1 MSRTGLTFICVIASL
16 TASAVTPQM
25 VSDPANLKGAE
36 YVNPVIHADYSDPD
50 VVASPD
56 GKSFYMT
63 ASSFQSVPGLPILKS
78 EDLVNWAIVNY
89 ALPEVPPADFYAAAP
104 QHGKGVWA
112 PCIRYHAGKYYI
124 YWGDPDFGIFMI
136 NAEDPEGRW
145 SEPVLVIPG
154 KGMIDPSPLWDK
166 DGKAYLANGWAASRC
181 GFNSVITLWEMAPD
195 GSKVTSS
202 PRIIYDGNDG
212 VNHTVEGPKF
222 YRHGDYYY
230 LFAPAGG
237 VETGW
242 QLVMRS
248 KNVEGPYEAKIV
260 MAQGDSDINGPH
272 QGAWV
277 TDPAGNEWF
286 LHFQDKGLYGRII
299 HLNPMQWV
307 NDWPVIGDDRDGDG
321 CGDPVSKWKKPATA
335 PKAAADGNGAALA
348 SALPLRHSAD
358 PTLLYQW
365 HANYRPEF
373 GFPLPEGLM
382 RVYGHKL
389 DKEQINL
396 WEVPNLWLQKFPAE
410 QFTVT
415 AKVRVSAKSA
425 SEGVSSGIVVMGRDY
440 ARLGLLKSGD
450 EFILQFVTDRDA
462 DLGGSEQVKDIAR
475 LKPTRVY
482 AAGLKPNLECDLWMR
497 VKVAK
502 DGLCTFSYSTD
513 GKRFTD
519 AGTFTARVGK
529 WIGAKTGF
537 YSITPAGVPDRGW
550 LDVISADLEIK

>member
-1 MSRTGLTFICVIASL
+1 
-16 TASAVTPQM
+16 
-25 VSDPANLKGAE
+25 
-36 YVNPVIHADYSDPD
+36 
-50 VVASPD
+50 
-56 GKSFYMT
+56 
-63 ASSFQSVPGLPILKS
+63 
-78 EDLVNWAIVNY
+78 
-89 ALPEVPPADFYAAAP
+89 
-104 QHGKGVWA
+104 
-112 PCIRYHAGKYYI
+112 
-124 YWGDPDFGIFMI
+124 
-136 NAEDPEGRW
+136 
-145 SEPVLVIPG
+145 
-154 KGMIDPSPLWDK
+154 
-166 DGKAYLANGWAASRC
+166 
-181 GFNSVITLWEMAPD
+181 
-195 GSKVTSS
+195 
-202 PRIIYDGNDG
+202 
-212 VNHTVEGPKF
+212 
-222 YRHGDYYY
+222 
-230 LFAPAGG
+230 
-237 VETGW
+237 
-242 QLVMRS
+242 
-248 KNVEGPYEAKIV
+248 
-260 MAQGDSDINGPH
+260 
-272 QGAWV
+272 
-277 TDPAGNEWF
+277 
-286 LHFQDKGLYGRII
+286 
-299 HLNPMQWV
+299 MQWV

-396 WEVPNLWLQKFPAE
+396 WEVPNLRLQKFPAE